1 MIQVFFS
8 RLIFGMALC
17 GVPAGMLPRS
27 VWAEEN
33 VQPVESAP
41 FYPAEIS
48 IGEPLEVP
56 LQVLP
61 ERKESAREHKPLSQ
75 SAQGRDVRPALGAG
89 SGWLG
94 MSVDDSLI
102 TGRLVIVEITK
113 KSPAAQS
120 GIQLQD
126 VLLAIDGAALTSSDQ
141 LAATLASLVPGQE
154 VKVSVGHGDLISEI
168 VLTATARPREA
179 ISRDWQP
186 ASQLQPLQET
196 KTPENNLQST
206 ALPPS
211 KLDLLAPVVT
221 GQPKEERGRTALGV
235 RTVPIDSASQARF
248 RLSQASGALV
258 VGLIQDLPAS
268 KAGVPL
274 GSVIVAINNQPVRS
288 PSELTQLV
296 ASGPLGT
303 PVSLEYVMPGGEARR
318 ADVQLQSLEVS
329 LEQSFVPEAKPAVIP
344 VAPRRIAQKQAV
356 LPAGVEEISTPRP
369 GLYLAEEVRRLRA
382 RLELLERKLERI
394 EAPRRRY

>member
-1 MIQVFFS
+1 
-8 RLIFGMALC
+8 
-17 GVPAGMLPRS
+17 MLPRS
-27 VWAEEN
+27 VWAEDN

-41 FYPAEIS
+41 FHPGEIS

-61 ERKESAREHKPLSQ
+61 ERKESVPEQKPLSE
-75 SAQGRDVRPALGAG
+75 STLGRNVRPALRPAQSAG

-154 VKVSVGHGDLISEI
+154 VKVSVGQGDRITEV
-168 VLTATARPREA
+168 VLTAALRPREA
-179 ISRDWQP
+179 TSRDWQP
-186 ASQLQPLQET
+186 ASQPQSLQEA
-196 KTPENNLQST
+196 KKPENNPQSPT
-206 ALPPS
+206 LPPS
-211 KLDLLAPVVT
+211 RLDLIAPALAV
-221 GQPKEERGRTALGV
+221 QPKEQRGRTALGV
-235 RTVPIDSASQARF
+235 RTIPIDSASQALF

-296 ASGPLGT
+296 ANGPLGT
-303 PVSLEYVMPGGEARR
+303 PVSLEYVMPGGEARQ

-329 LEQSFVPEAKPAVIP
+329 LEQSFVPESKPAVIP
-344 VAPRRIAQKQAV
+344 VVPRRIAQKQAFM
-356 LPAGVEEISTPRP
+356 PAGGEEISTPRP
-369 GLYLAEEVRRLRA
+369 ALLLAEEVRRLRA

-394 EAPRRRY
+394 EAPRRR